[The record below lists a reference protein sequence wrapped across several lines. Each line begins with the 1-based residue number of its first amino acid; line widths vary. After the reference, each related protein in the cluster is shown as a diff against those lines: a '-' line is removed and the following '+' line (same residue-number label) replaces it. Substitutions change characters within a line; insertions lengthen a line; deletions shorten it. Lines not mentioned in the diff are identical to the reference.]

1 MALSPGPD
9 QDEISTV
16 DSKTA
21 AESFLASHRLDYCW
35 VVLAVGTLAIFAA
48 LGLGRFGY
56 TVVLP
61 SMQQGLEMDN
71 TMAGAMASMNL
82 AGYLALSALGG
93 ALAARFGPR
102 RVITAGLVLAG
113 TGMFLTG
120 MAESFI
126 TAAFWRVLTGFGSG
140 AANVAVM
147 GMWGAWFPIKQRG
160 LAAGIAV
167 TGSSLGLIFT
177 GLLVPRVLSSGIAN
191 AWRACWYIYGGVTL
205 VIAMFVM
212 LLIRSHHSTT
222 TTTAGNHES
231 GRQATSV
238 GIPSLQWGL
247 VYRSPQIWRLGLV
260 YVAFGFSYI
269 IYMTF
274 FVKRLMAEG
283 GYSRE
288 AAGSLFMTM
297 GWASLLCGLIWGWVS
312 DLIGRRFA
320 LAIVYLIHTAA
331 FAMFALMP
339 TAAGFTI
346 SAVLFGLSAWSI
358 PAIMAAT
365 CGDMVGP
372 RLSPAALGFIT
383 LFFGIGQAI
392 APSIAGAMADSFGS
406 FAPAFLLAALV
417 ALSGALGSTLLPPVA
432 TAGE

>member
-1 MALSPGPD
+1 MAMSSGPD
-9 QDEISTV
+9 RHDLSTADPETSTV
-16 DSKTA
+16 STVTSDN
-21 AESFLASHRLDYCW
+21 LDYCW
-35 VVLAVGTLAIFAA
+35 VVLAVGTLAIFGA

-61 SMQQGLEMDN
+61 SMQQGLGMDN
-71 TMAGAMASMNL
+71 TLAGAMASMNL

-93 ALAARFGPR
+93 ALASSFGPR

-113 TGMFLTG
+113 LGMFFTGMS
-120 MAESFI
+120 ESFI

-147 GMWGAWFPIKQRG
+147 GMWGAWFPIKRRG

-177 GLLVPRVLSSGIAN
+177 GLLVPQILSSGIAN
-191 AWRACWYIYGGVTL
+191 AWRVCWYIYGAATL
-205 VIAMFVM
+205 IIAMVAM

-222 TTTAGNHES
+222 GATRGNYKS
-231 GRQATSV
+231 GRQPTVA
-238 GIPSLQWGL
+238 GIPALQWGL
-247 VYRSPQIWRLGLV
+247 VYRSPQVWRLGLV

-288 AAGSLFMTM
+288 AAGGLFMTM
-297 GWASLLCGLIWGWVS
+297 GWASLLCGLIWGGIS
-312 DLIGRRFA
+312 DLIGRRYA
-320 LAIVYLIHTAA
+320 LAIVYLLHTAA
-331 FAMFALMP
+331 FALFALLP
-339 TAAGFTI
+339 TTAGFTI
-346 SAVLFGLSAWSI
+346 SAVMFGLSAWSI

-392 APSIAGAMADSFGS
+392 APSVAGAMADNFGS

-417 ALSGALGSTLLPPVA
+417 AFSGALGSMLLRPVA
-432 TAGE
+432 AAKE